1 MATLV
6 FSTVG
11 TVLGGPIGGAIGAL
25 IGQSLDQQ
33 FLAPAT
39 RGPKLGD
46 LSVQSSSY
54 GTQIPR
60 VYGSMRVAG
69 SIIWATDLAES
80 SETSGAKGQPDTVFS
95 YSVSFAV
102 ALSSRNASS
111 IGRIWADG
119 KLLRGADGAF
129 KVSKGFRF
137 YPGSEDQDIDPLIAS
152 IEGIS
157 GTPAYR
163 GLALA
168 VFENLEL
175 ADFGNRIPFL
185 SFEVIADDGA
195 PDVAAILAD
204 ASDGTIAASSAQSII
219 GYAAYGPSRKVAL
232 QPLVETFGI
241 DLFDDGATVRS
252 AEAGQIAVS
261 GDELGNSA
269 DEQKPAKV
277 QRELGARR
285 DVPTALRLTY
295 YDAGRDYQAGE
306 ARAVAGEGP
315 GAEERRELPAVVDAT
330 TAKSLVHRM
339 MAQAWFNRD
348 RMTLRLP
355 PGRIGLEPGAELE
368 LPLAPVRWMVD
379 ECTIDG
385 FVTVV
390 ELRPSGN
397 GLQTVAADA
406 GRIARAA
413 DIAPSETVLALID
426 APAGV
431 GRENTSPTLLLA
443 ASTAA
448 PGWRPQL
455 VDVAVGPQR
464 FATRTAGR
472 KAKLGR
478 ALNVLPA
485 SDPSLIDRANS
496 VEVELIDSAQW
507 LVSCDDDA
515 LATGANAAMIGGEL
529 VQFGEAVP
537 NGPGRFILS
546 KLARGRSGT
555 ESAIARHLADERFLL
570 IEPHALREISLPTW
584 SMGAVAIA
592 TTVEWGTSVTQQIA
606 GARLRPLPP
615 CDLQVTQSATDD
627 LHVSW
632 VRRSRAGHWL
642 DLVDAPLGEAR
653 EAYRISLA
661 GTGGVLERS
670 STVPEIVLTS
680 ADTAFVGKGP
690 ATIQVIQVGDW
701 ASSDPVVVSLNLL

>member
-129 KVSKGFRF
+129 KVSTGFRF

-269 DEQKPAKV
+269 DEQKPGKV

-339 MAQAWFNRD
+339 LARAWFNRD
-348 RMTLRLP
+348 RITLRLP
-355 PGRIGLEPGAELE
+355 PGRIGIEPGRELE
-368 LPLAPVRWMVD
+368 LPLAPARWTVD
-379 ECTIDG
+379 QCTIDG

-397 GLQTVAADA
+397 DLQTVAADA
-406 GRIARAA
+406 GRIARTA
-413 DIAPSETVLALID
+413 DVAPSETVLALID

-431 GRENTSPTLLLA
+431 GEGNTGPTLLLA

-478 ALNVLPA
+478 ALNALAA

-529 VQFGEAVP
+529 IQFGEAVP

-570 IEPHALREISLPTW
+570 IEPHAFREISLPTW

-615 CDLQVTQSATDD
+615 CDLQVTQSTTDD

-653 EAYRISLA
+653 EAYRISVA
-661 GTGGVLERS
+661 GAGGVLERS
-670 STVPEIVLTS
+670 STAPEIVFTS
-680 ADTAFVGKGP
+680 AETAFVGTGP
-690 ATIQVIQVGDW
+690 ATIQVSQVGDW
-701 ASSDPVVVSLNLL
+701 ASSNPVEISVNLP